1 MSASHGCPLPYP
13 QKFQAAVTCV
23 TKVLNDSDLP
33 EESKLLLYALQQQA
47 NIGPCD
53 EPRPWGWNVV
63 SNAKWQSWKQLGDMP
78 SMEAMR
84 LYVRTL
90 EEELPEWWGPEVATA
105 MEAAASES
113 NGDYSS
119 NTTTATTNGG
129 GGSDSQNSNIPSS
142 TTAPAATT
150 TALHTSKSSVNPVSS
165 IKSRSVAE
173 VVVEGSW
180 VSPYIASDR
189 RPPPRYEQSM
199 ALIGN
204 YLYVVG
210 GNCGGRYLADTWA
223 LNLENLSWNCIS
235 TGKLTGAATLDQE
248 GGQLTSPLPLPPV
261 AGHAT
266 VPWNGNVVCIGGHT
280 KAKDEVEMPV
290 RLLDTQSDAWSTLT
304 PTCTSDVHPRPRGGH
319 SATVIGNKVYVFG
332 GEDATRKPLNELW
345 VLDLSTLEWSQPET
359 TTSDGSN
366 APKARS
372 QHTSC
377 SFRNRYIIIF
387 GGGSVANCFNDLLVL
402 DTQTMEWSCPSAEG
416 PVPPPRAGHAAA
428 VLGTTLYIVGG
439 GNNTRGCA
447 DMYALDL
454 SNLGQGVGTTTGED
468 GPVLQWVL
476 VGNTP
481 ADAAIASEGLSLLT
495 VPMAGCMVSFGGY
508 NGKYHN
514 AVHVYR
520 PEGFVVVKPGSGG
533 GAGGGG
539 LSSGGGTAAA
549 APGSQKSLGRREV
562 SDASISNAT
571 TATTTNARSSQS
583 DLESARREAAAAKEA
598 VSLEISIMRR
608 QLDCA
613 TSAVAEAERAA
624 EEAREVLA
632 AEQQKSMS
640 LEVEV
645 AELRQKLV
653 AMGEIERE
661 LARYTQKAA
670 EEAAKKP
677 GIWGFITGA
686 DQTPENNAQ

>member
-1 MSASHGCPLPYP
+1 
-13 QKFQAAVTCV
+13 
-23 TKVLNDSDLP
+23 
-33 EESKLLLYALQQQA
+33 
-47 NIGPCD
+47 
-53 EPRPWGWNVV
+53 
-63 SNAKWQSWKQLGDMP
+63 MP
-78 SMEAMR
+78 STEAMR

-90 EEELPEWWGPEVATA
+90 EEELPEWWGPGVATA
-105 MEAAASES
+105 MEAAASEM
-113 NGDYSS
+113 NGDESS
-119 NTTTATTNGG
+119 NTAAASVNTDGAA
-129 GGSDSQNSNIPSS
+129 GSDSQNNNSAS
-142 TTAPAATT
+142 TTTNTT
-150 TALHTSKSSVNPVSS
+150 AALHTSKASVNPASS
-165 IKSRSVAE
+165 VKSRSVAE

-189 RPPPRYEQSM
+189 RPPPRFEQSM

-223 LNLENLSWNCIS
+223 LNLENLSWKCIS
-235 TGKLTGAATLDQE
+235 TGKLTAAAPSDQE
-248 GGQLTSPLPLPPV
+248 GEQLMNSSRPLPPV
-261 AGHAT
+261 AGHTA

-280 KAKDEVEMPV
+280 KSKDEVKMPV
-290 RLLDTQSDAWSTLT
+290 RVLDTQTDTWSTLT
-304 PTCTSDVHPRPRGGH
+304 TTCATAIHPRPRGGH

-332 GEDATRKPLNELW
+332 GEDARRKPLNELW

-359 TTSDGSN
+359 SSSGGGS
-366 APKARS
+366 APTARS
-372 QHTSC
+372 QHTAC
-377 SFRNRYIIIF
+377 SFRNRYIILF
-387 GGGSVANCFNDLLVL
+387 GGGSVANCFNDLTVL
-402 DTQTMEWSCPSAEG
+402 DTQTMEWSCPTAEG

-428 VLGTTLYIVGG
+428 VLGTTLYTVGG
-439 GNNTRGCA
+439 GNNARGCA

-454 SNLGQGVGTTTGED
+454 SNLGSGGGTATGDSES
-468 GPVLQWVL
+468 VLRWVL

-481 ADAAIASEGLSLLT
+481 ADAAISSEGLSLLT

-520 PEGFVVVKPGSGG
+520 PEGFVVVKPGIASASN
-533 GAGGGG
+533 AGGGG
-539 LSSGGGTAAA
+539 GSSGGGGGAAA
-549 APGSQKSLGRREV
+549 AAAAASSQKSLGRREG

-571 TATTTNARSSQS
+571 NTATTTNVRSTQT
-583 DLESARREAAAAKEA
+583 DVESARREAAAAKEA

-608 QLDCA
+608 QLDSA
-613 TSAVAEAERAA
+613 TSALAEAERTA
-624 EEAREVLA
+624 EEAREALA
-632 AEQQKSMS
+632 TEQQKSMS

-653 AMGEIERE
+653 AMREMERE
-661 LARYTQKAA
+661 LARTA

-686 DQTPENNAQ
+686 DQTPENR

>member
-1 MSASHGCPLPYP
+1 
-13 QKFQAAVTCV
+13 
-23 TKVLNDSDLP
+23 
-33 EESKLLLYALQQQA
+33 
-47 NIGPCD
+47 
-53 EPRPWGWNVV
+53 
-63 SNAKWQSWKQLGDMP
+63 
-78 SMEAMR
+78 MEAMR

-105 MEAAASES
+105 MEAANSES
-113 NGDYSS
+113 NGDDSS
-119 NTTTATTNGG
+119 NDTTTATATTNGG
-129 GGSDSQNSNIPSS
+129 GSHTESQNNNNVS
-142 TTAPAATT
+142 TTSTSTATAGTAPATA
-150 TALHTSKSSVNPVSS
+150 ALHTSKSSVNPVSS
-165 IKSRSVAE
+165 VKNRSVAE

-223 LNLENLSWNCIS
+223 LNLENLSWSCIS
-235 TGKLTGAATLDQE
+235 TGKSPASATAAGAQE
-248 GGQLTSPLPLPPV
+248 GESTALMAPPSLPPV
-261 AGHAT
+261 AGHAS
-266 VPWNGNVVCIGGHT
+266 VPWNANVVCIGGHT
-280 KAKDEVEMPV
+280 KSKDEVEMPV
-290 RLLDTQSDAWSTLT
+290 RLLDTHAGAWSTLS
-304 PTCTSDVHPRPRGGH
+304 PTCVAAHPRPRGGH

-332 GEDATRKPLNELW
+332 GEDAKRKPLNELW

-359 TTSDGSN
+359 STSTTTTPTG
-366 APKARS
+366 RS
-372 QHTSC
+372 QHTAC
-377 SFRNRYIIIF
+377 SFRNRYIVIF
-387 GGGSVANCFNDLLVL
+387 GGGSVANCFNDLVVL
-402 DTQTMEWSCPSAEG
+402 DTQTMEWSTPRTEG

-439 GNNTRGCA
+439 GNNARGCA

-454 SNLGQGVGTTTGED
+454 SNLGLAATSED
-468 GPVLQWVL
+468 LVLQWVL

-520 PEGFVVVKPGSGG
+520 PEGFVVVKPGMSA
-533 GAGGGG
+533 GAGGSLHGG
-539 LSSGGGTAAA
+539 VGVGGSSGNVAGGAT
-549 APGSQKSLGRREV
+549 SQKSLGRR
-562 SDASISNAT
+562 DASESYIGGGVATAT
-571 TATTTNARSSQS
+571 TATANTRSSQN
-583 DLESARREAAAAKEA
+583 DVDSARREAAAAKEA

-608 QLDCA
+608 QLDSA
-613 TSAVAEAERAA
+613 TAALAEAERAA
-624 EEAREVLA
+624 EEAREALA
-632 AEQQKSMS
+632 SEQQKSMS

-653 AMGEIERE
+653 AMGEMERE
-661 LARYTQKAA
+661 LARYTQRAA

-677 GIWGFITGA
+677 GLWGFITGA
-686 DQTPENNAQ
+686 DQTPENSAQ

>member
-1 MSASHGCPLPYP
+1 
-13 QKFQAAVTCV
+13 
-23 TKVLNDSDLP
+23 
-33 EESKLLLYALQQQA
+33 
-47 NIGPCD
+47 
-53 EPRPWGWNVV
+53 
-63 SNAKWQSWKQLGDMP
+63 MP

-105 MEAAASES
+105 MEAAASEI
-113 NGDYSS
+113 NGDDSS
-119 NTTTATTNGG
+119 NTTTATASTNGG
-129 GGSDSQNSNIPSS
+129 PGSDSQNSNIASS
-142 TTAPAATT
+142 TNTT
-150 TALHTSKSSVNPVSS
+150 TTTAAAAANSALHTSKSSVNPVSS
-165 IKSRSVAE
+165 VKSRSVAE

-180 VSPYIASDR
+180 VSPYIASDH
-189 RPPPRYEQSM
+189 RPPPRFEQSM

-223 LNLENLSWNCIS
+223 LNLENLSWKCIS
-235 TGKLTGAATLDQE
+235 TGKITGAASSDQE
-248 GGQLTSPLPLPPV
+248 GGQLLSSWPIPPI

-280 KAKDEVEMPV
+280 KSKDEMELPV
-290 RLLDTQSDAWSTLT
+290 RILDTQSDTWSTLST
-304 PTCTSDVHPRPRGGH
+304 TCAASVHPRPRGGH
-319 SATVIGNKVYVFG
+319 SATAIGNKVYVFG
-332 GEDATRKPLNELW
+332 GEDARRKALNELW
-345 VLDLSTLEWSQPET
+345 VLDLSTLEWTQPET
-359 TTSDGSN
+359 TTSGGSS
-366 APKARS
+366 ASALTARS

-387 GGGSVANCFNDLLVL
+387 GGGSVANCYNDLAVL
-402 DTQTMEWSCPSAEG
+402 DTQTMEWSFPTAEG

-428 VLGTTLYIVGG
+428 VLGTTLYTVGG
-439 GNNTRGCA
+439 GNNARGCA

-454 SNLGQGVGTTTGED
+454 SNLGLGGGSATGENES
-468 GPVLQWVL
+468 VLRWVL

-481 ADAAIASEGLSLLT
+481 ADAAISSEGLSLLT

-520 PEGFVVVKPGSGG
+520 PEGFVVVKPGSAS
-533 GAGGGG
+533 GAGGH
-539 LSSGGGTAAA
+539 LSGAASA
-549 APGSQKSLGRREV
+549 QKSLGRREV
-562 SDASISNAT
+562 SEAPSSNAANT
-571 TATTTNARSSQS
+571 TTTTTTTTTNARSSQS

-608 QLDCA
+608 QLDSA
-613 TSAVAEAERAA
+613 TSALAEAERAA
-624 EEAREVLA
+624 EEAKEALA
-632 AEQQKSMS
+632 TEQQKSIS

-653 AMGEIERE
+653 AMGEMERE
-661 LARYTQKAA
+661 LARYTQREA
-670 EEAAKKP
+670 EETAKKP

-686 DQTPENNAQ
+686 DQTPENTIQ